1 MSLTVMRM
9 LTGSVALILFGA
21 VSQYCSGQETT
32 EVVDDELNTAI
43 RKVTATFE
51 EAFNESDASA
61 LADVFAE
68 NGEFIDLNQL
78 VYQGR
83 EAIQAEFEAA
93 FSTMPGT
100 KINIE
105 IDSVRSVAE
114 GVVIE
119 DGQATVEREN
129 GTAHVS
135 RYASVYVKEGDSWKI
150 ASLRDLASEPM
161 SPGDSLMSLQW
172 LIGDWVSESADGV
185 VEQNF
190 YWSQDGNFILGEFS
204 VTVDGELTI
213 SGDQR
218 LAWDPLRK
226 EIRGWIFDSEGSQ
239 LRSTWTPLEDSWMVK
254 VEGVNPDGS
263 LGSAVNYYRTE
274 SGDQLIWNSTQRI
287 VAGESEEDIEVTLSR
302 KPPAPNS
309 GDSEK

>member
-1 MSLTVMRM
+1 MSLALMRT
-9 LTGSVALILFGA
+9 LSGSAALLLIGVISSPSVAQEAAAGSSDGLESAIQE
-21 VSQYCSGQETT
+21 VS
-32 EVVDDELNTAI
+32 A
-43 RKVTATFE
+43 AFE
-51 EAFNESDASA
+51 SAFNEADATA
-61 LADVFAE
+61 LAGVFAE

-83 EAIQAEFEAA
+83 ENIQAEFEAA
-93 FSTMPGT
+93 FEAMPGT
-100 KINIE
+100 QMNIA
-105 IDSVRSVAE
+105 IDSIRSVAE

-119 DGQATVEREN
+119 DGQATIAREN

-135 RYASVYVKEGDSWKI
+135 RYTSVYVRVGDDWKI

-190 YWSQDGNFILGEFS
+190 YWSQDGNFILGKFS
-204 VTVDGELTI
+204 VTVDGELAV

-226 EIRGWIFDSEGSQ
+226 QIRGWIFDSEGSQ
-239 LRSTWTPLEDSWMVK
+239 LRTVWTPLDDSWMVN

-263 LGSAVNYYRTE
+263 LGSATNYYQLAGE
-274 SGDQLIWNSTQRI
+274 DQLVWNSTQRI
-287 VAGESEEDIEVTLSR
+287 VDGESKEDIEVNLSR
-302 KPPAPNS
+302 KPPAPNA
-309 GDSEK
+309 GDSQD